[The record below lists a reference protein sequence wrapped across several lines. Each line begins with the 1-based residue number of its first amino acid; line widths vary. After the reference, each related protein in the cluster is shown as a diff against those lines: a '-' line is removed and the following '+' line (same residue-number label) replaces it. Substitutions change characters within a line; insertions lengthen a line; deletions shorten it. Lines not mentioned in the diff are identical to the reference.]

1 MCGIAGIYHPTKT
14 ASHLTGIAGHMAQ
27 AIAHRGPDGNGLWKC
42 PSLGLVFAH
51 RRLAIQDLSPAGAQ
65 PMLSQS
71 ERYCI
76 AFNGEI
82 YNFLES
88 RRLLVKLGH
97 QFRGHSD
104 TEVLLAAI
112 EHYGLNRALQLCVG
126 MFAFAL
132 WDAQEQVLHLAR
144 DRVGEKPLYFGVV
157 DGGLVFA
164 SEIKA
169 LLQVCNVHSL
179 TLDHRALADYL
190 EFGYISAPLSVFAE
204 IRKIRPGHLL
214 SIPLGSATCALQIN
228 SLEAAQAPYWTF
240 QSNSVDL
247 IDGGISDE
255 EAIQQLETLMVGVMS
270 EQTISDVPLGAF
282 LSGGIDSSLV
292 CAAFQAHNSAPI
304 KTFTI
309 GFEDPTYD
317 EALQA
322 RRIADHIGS
331 DHTELY
337 VTARDALA
345 TLPTMASIYDEPFA
359 DSSQIPTYLVCRLA
373 KSHVTVCLSG
383 DGGDELFGGYNRY
396 LWTSR
401 SLSLFRRMPNWARRI
416 FADSV
421 TAVAPSRWEALGAL
435 VDLVRRR
442 KGPAAVGQKL
452 HKLAA
457 LAACDDAQ
465 SAYRLLC
472 SYWPTP
478 ADVLIGPKVMGQAT
492 SPPVSL
498 DNFIRDAMAWDQQWY
513 LPGDNLV
520 KVDRA
525 SMAVSLEMRLPLL
538 DQRIL
543 EFSACLP
550 DKMKIRGRT
559 TKWLLRQLL
568 YRYVPQE
575 LVDRPKM
582 GFSAPIAS
590 WLRDEL
596 KSWSLDVLDPTRI
609 RREGLFDADMIAR
622 VHQEHLR
629 GSHDHSAR
637 LWTLLM
643 FQSWA
648 DRWRNGSTTS
658 SMRTDG

>member
-1 MCGIAGIYHPTKT
+1 M
-14 ASHLTGIAGHMAQ
+14 
-27 AIAHRGPDGNGLWKC
+27 
-42 PSLGLVFAH
+42 V
-51 RRLAIQDLSPAGAQ
+51 
-65 PMLSQS
+65 S
-71 ERYCI
+71 ESGRYCI

-88 RRLLVKLGH
+88 RTRLVKLDH

-112 EHYGLNRALQLCVG
+112 DHYGLNRALQLCVG

-157 DGGLVFA
+157 DGSLVFA

-169 LLQVCNVHSL
+169 LLQVCNEKCL

-204 IRKIRPGHLL
+204 IKKIRPGHLL
-214 SIPLGSATCALQIN
+214 SIPLGGVTSALQID
-228 SLEAAQAPYWTF
+228 SLEAAQVPYWTF
-240 QSNSVDL
+240 RSNSVDL
-247 IDGGISDE
+247 IDQDISDE
-255 EAIQQLETLMVGVMS
+255 EAIQQFEALVTGVIS

-292 CAAFQAHNSAPI
+292 CAAFQAHSSVPI

-309 GFEDPTYD
+309 GFKDPTYD

-322 RRIADHIGS
+322 RSIAEHIGS
-331 DHTELY
+331 DHTEVY
-337 VTARDALA
+337 VTAQDALA
-345 TLPTMASIYDEPFA
+345 TLPAMASIYDEPFA

-373 KSHVTVCLSG
+373 KSDVKVCLSG

-401 SLSLFRRMPNWARRI
+401 SLRLFRRMPNWMRSI
-416 FADSV
+416 FADSI
-421 TAVAPSRWEALGAL
+421 TAVTPSRWEALGVL
-435 VDLVRRR
+435 VDRIRRR
-442 KGPAAVGQKL
+442 KGPAAVGLKL
-452 HKLAA
+452 HKLAD
-457 LAACDDAQ
+457 LATCDDAQ

-478 ADVLIGPKVMGQAT
+478 ADVLMGPRVTRQET
-492 SPPVSL
+492 LPSVSL
-498 DNFIRDAMAWDQQWY
+498 DNFFRDAMAWDQQWY

-538 DQRIL
+538 DQRVL
-543 EFSACLP
+543 EFSARLP

-568 YRYVPQE
+568 YRYVPHE

-596 KSWSLDVLDPTRI
+596 KSWSLDLLDSSRI
-609 RREGLFDADMIAR
+609 RREGLFDADVVAR

-648 DRWRNGSTTS
+648 DRWRNGSTDS
-658 SMRTDG
+658 SKHTDG

>member
-1 MCGIAGIYHPTKT
+1 
-14 ASHLTGIAGHMAQ
+14 
-27 AIAHRGPDGNGLWKC
+27 
-42 PSLGLVFAH
+42 
-51 RRLAIQDLSPAGAQ
+51 
-65 PMLSQS
+65 MLSQS
-71 ERYCI
+71 GRYCI

-88 RRLLVKLGH
+88 RKLLVKQGH

-112 EHYGLNRALQLCVG
+112 EHYGLSHALQLCVG
-126 MFAFAL
+126 AFAFAL

-144 DRVGEKPLYFGVV
+144 DRVGEKPLYFGVL
-157 DGGLVFA
+157 DGALVFG

-169 LLQVCNVHSL
+169 LLQVCDSHSL

-190 EFGYISAPLSVFAE
+190 ELGYISAPLSVFAE
-204 IRKIRPGHLL
+204 IRKVRPGHLL
-214 SIPLGSATCALQIN
+214 SIPLGTASSKLQVN
-228 SLEAAQAPYWTF
+228 SLDTAQAPYWTF
-240 QSNSVDL
+240 RSNSVES
-247 IDGGISDE
+247 IDTDISDA
-255 EAIQQLETLMVGVMS
+255 EAIQQLEALTVAVIS

-292 CAAFQAHNSAPI
+292 CAAFQAHSSVPI

-309 GFEDPTYD
+309 GFEDQTYD

-322 RRIADHIGS
+322 RRIAEHIGS

-337 VTARDALA
+337 VTAQDALA

-373 KSHVTVCLSG
+373 KSSVTVCLSG

-396 LWTSR
+396 LWASR
-401 SLSLFRRMPNWARRI
+401 SLSLFRRMPSWLRRI
-416 FADSV
+416 FAGGV
-421 TAVAPSRWEALGAL
+421 TAVAPARWEALGAL
-435 VDLVRRR
+435 VELIRRR

-457 LAACDDAQ
+457 LATCDDAE

-472 SYWPTP
+472 SYWPDP
-478 ADVLIGPKVMGQAT
+478 AEVLISRAVTRQET
-492 SPPVSL
+492 SPSVSL

-543 EFSACLP
+543 EFSAHLP
-550 DKMKIRGRT
+550 DRMKIRGHT
-559 TKWLLRQLL
+559 TKWLLRQML
-568 YRYVPQE
+568 YRYVPHG

-590 WLRDEL
+590 WLRGEL
-596 KSWSLDVLDPTRI
+596 KSWSLDLLDPSRI
-609 RREGLFDADMIAR
+609 RRQGLFDMEMIAR

-643 FQSWA
+643 FQSWV
-648 DRWRNGSTTS
+648 DRWWNGAITS
-658 SMRTDG
+658 SMHTDA